1 MSSLFGKKEKVR
13 CSHILV
19 KEESEAQKLLQE
31 LKAGADFAQKARQ
44 LSQCPSGKQSGGDLG
59 SFARGAMVKE
69 FDAVAFQLTPGQLSD
84 VVKTKFGYH
93 ILLRTE

>member
-19 KEESEAQKLLQE
+19 PQEAEAQKLLSE
-31 LKAGADFAQKARQ
+31 LKAGADFAGKAKE
-44 LSQCPSGKQSGGDLG
+44 LSQCPSKANGGDLG
-59 SFARGAMVKE
+59 HFARGAMVKE
-69 FDAVAFQLTPGQLSD
+69 FDAVAFNLGVGELSG

-93 ILLRTE
+93 VLKRTE

>member
-19 KEESEAQKLLQE
+19 KDESDAQKLLLE
-31 LKAGADFAQKARQ
+31 LKDGANFVGKAKQ
-44 LSQCPSGKQSGGDLG
+44 LSQCPSGKNGGDLG

-69 FDAVAFQLTPGQLSD
+69 FDAVAFELAPGELSE